1 MSWQTMNKILLR
13 AMIDP
18 LFAEKLLDDPI
29 RTVQETGFDITLEE
43 QQILSSTKVSDVSE
57 LSRLLLTQLQQEE

>member
-29 RTVQETGFDITLEE
+29 RTVQESGFDITLEE